1 MSQQLFV
8 SSDVFNQSLGLI
20 DNAIRDWAVNA
31 TAEIYKCPDADI
43 TVVVKDSGV
52 YLMSKR
58 ESFRKKIPFTAM
70 PILDKA
76 SDSDREN
83 VKSGIV
89 LGPGH
94 SEVDIMNKILALT
107 TE

>member
-31 TAEIYKCPDADI
+31 TLEIYKFPDADI
-43 TVVVKDSGV
+43 TIVVKDSGI

-58 ESFRKKIPFTAM
+58 ETFRKKIPFTAM
-70 PILDKA
+70 PISNNLSS
-76 SDSDREN
+76 SDHEN
-83 VKSGIV
+83 VTSGII
-89 LGPGH
+89 LEPG
-94 SEVDIMNKILALT
+94 STEVDIMNKILSLT
-107 TE
+107 TG